1 MRIALIAEDY
11 YPQLGGVP
19 EHVHNLALQLISWGH
34 HVHVITAKM
43 READADEPFVRRVG
57 TSIVIYSNGGVA
69 RITVGWRL
77 QRQLEDLFRAERY
90 DVVHVHGGL
99 APTFGVVAPLAAW
112 KVDIPVVATFHS
124 WFPRSVGYRVFR
136 PIFQRL
142 LDRHAAAI
150 AVSTPVIEAMSRYV
164 HADWEIIPNGINTD
178 FFQPNGRRPIDALRR
193 GPRLLFLGRLEPR
206 NGLNVLL
213 EAMPQVLRRF
223 PNATLTVAGDGPW
236 RGYYERRARGL
247 GLSGGERGQVRFLG
261 RVFQE
266 RPLLYAAADL
276 YLCPTTR
283 ASFGVTLLESMACGT
298 PMVLADNVGFRSVVR
313 EGREA
318 VFLADHRPA
327 AWADAVVNLVADVER
342 RSAMARA
349 GIERASE
356 FAWPLVARRELEVYQ
371 RVTGIS
377 DVEMRKS
384 LSA

>member
-1 MRIALIAEDY
+1 MRIALVAEDY

-43 READADEPFVRRVG
+43 RETNADAPFVRRVG
-57 TSIVIYSNGGVA
+57 TSLVIYSNGGVA
-69 RITVGWRL
+69 RVTIGWRL
-77 QRQLEDLFRAERY
+77 QHQLEQLFRAERY

-112 KVDIPVVATFHS
+112 RVGIPVVATFHS
-124 WFPRSVGYRVFR
+124 WFPRSVGLRVFR

-142 LDRHAAAI
+142 LDRHAATI
-150 AVSTPVIEAMSRYV
+150 AVSTPVIDAMSRYV
-164 HADWEIIPNGINTD
+164 HADWEIIPNGVNTT

-213 EAMPQVLRRF
+213 EAMPQILQRF
-223 PNATLTVAGDGPW
+223 PNAVLTVAGDGPW
-236 RGYYERRARGL
+236 RGYYERRARALGL
-247 GLSGGERGQVRFLG
+247 GGGGRVRFVG

-318 VFLADHRPA
+318 VFLTDQRPA
-327 AWADAVVNLVADVER
+327 VWADAVVGLVADVER
-342 RSAMARA
+342 RTAMARA
-349 GIERASE
+349 GIDRASE
-356 FAWPLVARRELEVYQ
+356 FAWPLVARRELEIYE
-371 RVTGIS
+371 RVTGLS
-377 DVEMRKS
+377 EELRTS
-384 LSA
+384 LSP

>member
-19 EHVHNLALQLISWGH
+19 EHVHNLALQLTAWGH
-34 HVHVITAKM
+34 HVHVITARM
-43 READADEPFVRRVG
+43 REANGDAPFVRRVG
-57 TSIVIYSNGGVA
+57 TSLVIYSNGGVA
-69 RITVGWRL
+69 RITAGWRL
-77 QRQLEDLFRAERY
+77 QRRLEEMFRAERY

-124 WFPRSVGYRVFR
+124 WFPRSVGYRLFR

-150 AVSTPVIEAMSRYV
+150 AVSQPVIDAMSRYV
-164 HADWEIIPNGINTD
+164 HADWEIIPNGVNTS

-213 EAMPQVLRRF
+213 EAMPHILRRY
-223 PNATLTVAGDGPW
+223 PNASLTVAGDGPW
-236 RGYYERRARGL
+236 RGHYERRMKSQGL
-247 GLSGGERGQVRFLG
+247 TGGERGQVRFVG

-313 EGREA
+313 QGREA
-318 VFLADHRPA
+318 LFLADQDPL
-327 AWADAVVNLVADVER
+327 AWAETVIGLIGDIER
-342 RSAMARA
+342 RAAMSKA
-349 GIERASE
+349 GLERAAE
-356 FAWPLVARRELEVYQ
+356 FSWPIVARRELEVYQ

-377 DVEMRKS
+377 EMRKS
-384 LSA
+384 RSA

>member
-19 EHVHNLALQLISWGH
+19 EHVHNLALQLTAWGH

-43 READADEPFVRRVG
+43 REANADAPFVRRVG
-57 TSIVIYSNGGVA
+57 TSVVIYSNGGVA

-77 QRQLEDLFRAERY
+77 QRQLEELFRAERY

-112 KVDIPVVATFHS
+112 KVGIPVVATFHS
-124 WFPRSVGYRVFR
+124 WFPRSVGLRVFA

-150 AVSTPVIEAMSRYV
+150 AVSTPVVEAMSRYV
-164 HADWEIIPNGINTD
+164 HADWEIIPNGVNTT

-213 EAMPQVLRRF
+213 EAMPHILQRF
-223 PNATLTVAGDGPW
+223 PNAVLTVAGDGPW
-236 RGYYERRARGL
+236 RGHYERRARGL
-247 GLSGGERGQVRFLG
+247 GLGEGGRVRFVG

-318 VFLADHRPA
+318 VFLTAQRPEV
-327 AWADAVVNLVADVER
+327 WADTVTDLVADVER
-342 RSAMARA
+342 RTAMQRA
-349 GIERASE
+349 GLDRAAE
-356 FAWPLVARRELEVYQ
+356 FAWPIVARRELEVYQ

-377 DVEMRKS
+377 EEMRTS
-384 LSA
+384 RSA

>member
-43 READADEPFVRRVG
+43 SEANSDAPFVRRVG
-57 TSIVIYSNGGVA
+57 TSLVIYSNGGVA
-69 RITVGWRL
+69 RITIGWRL
-77 QRQLEDLFRAERY
+77 QRQLEELFRAERY
-90 DVVHVHGGL
+90 DVIHVHGGL
-99 APTFGVVAPLAAW
+99 APTFGVVAPLAAA
-112 KVDIPVVATFHS
+112 KVGIPVVATFHS

-142 LDRHAAAI
+142 LDRHAANI
-150 AVSTPVIEAMSRYV
+150 AVSLPVIDAMSRYFQT
-164 HADWEIIPNGINTD
+164 DWEIIPNGVNTS

-213 EAMPQVLRRF
+213 EAMPHILRRF
-223 PNATLTVAGDGPW
+223 PNAVLTVAGDGPW
-236 RGYYERRARGL
+236 RGHYERRARGL
-247 GLSGGERGQVRFLG
+247 GLGDGARVRFVG

-276 YLCPTTR
+276 YLCPTSR

-298 PMVLADNVGFRSVVR
+298 PMVVADNVGFRSVVR
-313 EGREA
+313 EDREA
-318 VFLADHRPA
+318 VFLADQDPA
-327 AWADAVVNLVADVER
+327 IWASTVTDLVADVER
-342 RSAMARA
+342 RASMARA
-349 GIERASE
+349 GLDRAAE
-356 FAWPLVARRELEVYQ
+356 FAWPKVARRELEVYE

-377 DVEMRKS
+377 DEVRTS

>member
-19 EHVHNLALQLISWGH
+19 EHVHNLALQLTAWGH
-34 HVHVITAKM
+34 HVHVITARM
-43 READADEPFVRRVG
+43 REANGDAPFVRRVG
-57 TSIVIYSNGGVA
+57 TSLVIYSNGGVA
-69 RITVGWRL
+69 RITAGWRL
-77 QRQLEDLFRAERY
+77 QRRLEEMFRAERY

-124 WFPRSVGYRVFR
+124 WFPRSVGYRLFR

-150 AVSTPVIEAMSRYV
+150 AVSQPVIDAMSRYV
-164 HADWEIIPNGINTD
+164 HADWEIIPNGVNTS

-213 EAMPQVLRRF
+213 EAMPHILRRY
-223 PNATLTVAGDGPW
+223 PNASLTVAGDGPW
-236 RGYYERRARGL
+236 RGHYERRMKSQGL
-247 GLSGGERGQVRFLG
+247 TGGERGQVRFVG

-313 EGREA
+313 QGREA
-318 VFLADHRPA
+318 LFLADQDPL
-327 AWADAVVNLVADVER
+327 AWAETVIGLIGDIER
-342 RSAMARA
+342 RTAMSKA
-349 GIERASE
+349 GLERAAE
-356 FAWPLVARRELEVYQ
+356 FSWPIVARRELEVYQ

-377 DVEMRKS
+377 EMRKS
-384 LSA
+384 RSA

>member
-1 MRIALIAEDY
+1 
-11 YPQLGGVP
+11 
-19 EHVHNLALQLISWGH
+19 
-34 HVHVITAKM
+34 VITAKM
-43 READADEPFVRRVG
+43 REANADAPFVRRVG
-57 TSIVIYSNGGVA
+57 TSVVIYSNGGVA

-77 QRQLEDLFRAERY
+77 QRQLEELFRAERY

-112 KVDIPVVATFHS
+112 KVGIPVVATFHS
-124 WFPRSVGYRVFR
+124 WFPRSVGLRVFA

-142 LDRHAAAI
+142 IDRHAATI
-150 AVSTPVIEAMSRYV
+150 AVSSPVIEAMSRYV
-164 HADWEIIPNGINTD
+164 HANWEIIPNGVDTT

-213 EAMPQVLRRF
+213 EAMPLILRRF
-223 PNATLTVAGDGPW
+223 PNAALTVAGDGPW

-247 GLSGGERGQVRFLG
+247 GLGASGRVRFVG
-261 RVFQE
+261 RVFHE
-266 RPLLYAAADL
+266 RPLVYAAAGL

-318 VFLADHRPA
+318 VFLSDQRPEV
-327 AWADAVVNLVADVER
+327 WADTVTGLVADVER
-342 RSAMARA
+342 RAAMQRA
-349 GIERASE
+349 GLERAAE
-356 FAWPLVARRELEVYQ
+356 FAWPIVARRELEVYE

-377 DVEMRKS
+377 EERAI
-384 LSA
+384 LTA